1 MPLFFSHWLF
11 QQRDRHT
18 FASLPRAEPECE
30 RGKEFPVNYKE
41 LSLDEAAR
49 WVRQEKRKWQTVR
62 LINPDENREIVV
74 TPEGFQ
80 YGDFCQRKDRN
91 GCAACWNFR
100 ACHMEEKVYARI
112 RKGNQMLQI
121 RTTPFRLMTESGVQV
136 PVVME
141 CMHSRPAT
149 GPEMNRVQSLSS
161 RRNTV
166 GQGRD
171 SLTGLLNKRGFCR
184 RVRKELMKQ
193 QQKNY
198 VIITLNIHN
207 FRLIGELYGE
217 GKANRVL
224 MILAGRIREGLSGHS
239 YAARIYGD
247 EFAIFCRSGGF
258 QESNLKKLLKD
269 ISLAVEKDIYHIQV
283 HAGVYAITAPDIP
296 VPIMINHADMARKSI
311 IGKVNRRFAYY
322 NPKLMKKLIKGQ
334 RLVNMF
340 KGALERGEFTIYLQP
355 QVNRDKKVVSA
366 EVLARWIT
374 PDGTA
379 ISPAEFIP
387 VLENS
392 GQIVELDRFIWE
404 EAARLLKKWMGT
416 PLEPLTISVNVSP
429 QDFEY
434 MDVVNTFIS
443 FADTYGIDRK
453 KLKIEI
459 TESSILSRRMKES
472 RVIDRLVDAGFQLE
486 IDDFGKG
493 YSSLNTLKDINAR
506 TLKLDMA
513 FLQMTDKDK
522 KRGEVIIESVIQ
534 MGKRL
539 GMHIVAEGVE
549 TVRERDYLI
558 HLGCDYLQ
566 GYLFSWPVPVPGFVE
581 KFGWQFGL

>member
-11 QQRDRHT
+11 RQRDRHT

-91 GCAACWNFR
+91 GCDACWNFR

-149 GPEMNRVQSLSS
+149 GQEMNRVQSLSS

-193 QQKNY
+193 QQENY

-207 FRLIGELYGE
+207 FQLIGELYGE

-258 QESNLKKLLKD
+258 QERNLKKLLKD

-459 TESSILSRRMKES
+459 TESSILSRRVKES

-513 FLQMTDKDK
+513 FLQMTEKDK

-549 TVRERDYLI
+549 TVKERDYLI

-566 GYLFSWPVPVPGFVE
+566 GYLFSWPIPVPGFVE

>member
-1 MPLFFSHWLF
+1 MPLFFSRWLF
-11 QQRDRHT
+11 RQRDRHK

-49 WVRQEKRKWQTVR
+49 WVRQEKRKWQTIR

-91 GCAACWNFR
+91 GCDACWNFR

-149 GPEMNRVQSLSS
+149 GQEMNRVQSLSF

-171 SLTGLLNKRGFCR
+171 SLTGFLNKRGFCR

-193 QQKNY
+193 QQENY
-198 VIITLNIHN
+198 VMITLNIHN

-224 MILAGRIREGLSGHS
+224 MILAGRIREGLSAHS

-247 EFAIFCRSGGF
+247 EFAIFCRAGRF
-258 QESNLKKLLKD
+258 QERNLKKLLKD

-322 NPKLMKKLIKGQ
+322 NPKLMKELIKGQ

-443 FADTYGIDRK
+443 FVDTYGIDRK
-453 KLKIEI
+453 
-459 TESSILSRRMKES
+459 
-472 RVIDRLVDAGFQLE
+472 
-486 IDDFGKG
+486 
-493 YSSLNTLKDINAR
+493 N
-506 TLKLDMA
+506 
-513 FLQMTDKDK
+513 
-522 KRGEVIIESVIQ
+522 
-534 MGKRL
+534 
-539 GMHIVAEGVE
+539 
-549 TVRERDYLI
+549 
-558 HLGCDYLQ
+558 
-566 GYLFSWPVPVPGFVE
+566 
-581 KFGWQFGL
+581 

>member
-149 GPEMNRVQSLSS
+149 GQEMNRVQSLSS

-193 QQKNY
+193 QQENY

-224 MILAGRIREGLSGHS
+224 MILAGRIREGLSDHS

-258 QESNLKKLLKD
+258 QERNLKKLLKD

-459 TESSILSRRMKES
+459 TESSILSRRVKES

-513 FLQMTDKDK
+513 FLQMTEKDK

-549 TVRERDYLI
+549 TVKERDYLI

>member
-11 QQRDRHT
+11 RQRDRHT

-30 RGKEFPVNYKE
+30 RGKEFPVNCKE

-91 GCAACWNFR
+91 GCDACWNFR

-149 GPEMNRVQSLSS
+149 GQEMNRVQSLSS

-193 QQKNY
+193 QQENY

-224 MILAGRIREGLSGHS
+224 IILAGRIREGLSDHS

-258 QESNLKKLLKD
+258 QERNLKKLLKD

-459 TESSILSRRMKES
+459 TESSILSRRVKES

-513 FLQMTDKDK
+513 FLQMTEKDK

-549 TVRERDYLI
+549 TVKERDYLI

>member
-1 MPLFFSHWLF
+1 M
-11 QQRDRHT
+11 
-18 FASLPRAEPECE
+18 
-30 RGKEFPVNYKE
+30 
-41 LSLDEAAR
+41 
-49 WVRQEKRKWQTVR
+49 
-62 LINPDENREIVV
+62 
-74 TPEGFQ
+74 
-80 YGDFCQRKDRN
+80 
-91 GCAACWNFR
+91 
-100 ACHMEEKVYARI
+100 
-112 RKGNQMLQI
+112 
-121 RTTPFRLMTESGVQV
+121 
-136 PVVME
+136 
-141 CMHSRPAT
+141 
-149 GPEMNRVQSLSS
+149 
-161 RRNTV
+161 
-166 GQGRD
+166 
-171 SLTGLLNKRGFCR
+171 
-184 RVRKELMKQ
+184 
-193 QQKNY
+193 
-198 VIITLNIHN
+198 
-207 FRLIGELYGE
+207 
-217 GKANRVL
+217 
-224 MILAGRIREGLSGHS
+224 
-239 YAARIYGD
+239 
-247 EFAIFCRSGGF
+247 
-258 QESNLKKLLKD
+258 
-269 ISLAVEKDIYHIQV
+269 
-283 HAGVYAITAPDIP
+283 
-296 VPIMINHADMARKSI
+296 
-311 IGKVNRRFAYY
+311 
-322 NPKLMKKLIKGQ
+322 
-334 RLVNMF
+334 
-340 KGALERGEFTIYLQP
+340 
-355 QVNRDKKVVSA
+355 VSA

-459 TESSILSRRMKES
+459 TESSILSRRVKES

-513 FLQMTDKDK
+513 FLQMTNKDK

>member
-1 MPLFFSHWLF
+1 M
-11 QQRDRHT
+11 
-18 FASLPRAEPECE
+18 
-30 RGKEFPVNYKE
+30 NYKE

-74 TPEGFQ
+74 TPEGFR

-91 GCAACWNFR
+91 GCDACWNFR

-149 GPEMNRVQSLSS
+149 GQEMNRVQSLSS

-193 QQKNY
+193 QQENY

-224 MILAGRIREGLSGHS
+224 MILAGRIREGLSDHS

-258 QESNLKKLLKD
+258 QERNLKKLLKD

-459 TESSILSRRMKES
+459 TESSILSRRVKES

-534 MGKRL
+534 MG
-539 GMHIVAEGVE
+539 
-549 TVRERDYLI
+549 
-558 HLGCDYLQ
+558 
-566 GYLFSWPVPVPGFVE
+566 
-581 KFGWQFGL
+581 

>member
-1 MPLFFSHWLF
+1 MPLFFSRWLF
-11 QQRDRHT
+11 RQRDRHK

-49 WVRQEKRKWQTVR
+49 WVRQEKRKWQTIR

-91 GCAACWNFR
+91 GCDACWNFR

-149 GPEMNRVQSLSS
+149 GQEMNRVQSLSS

-171 SLTGLLNKRGFCR
+171 SLTGFLNKRGFC
-184 RVRKELMKQ
+184 
-193 QQKNY
+193 
-198 VIITLNIHN
+198 
-207 FRLIGELYGE
+207 GELYGE

-224 MILAGRIREGLSGHS
+224 MILAGRIREGLSAHS

-247 EFAIFCRSGGF
+247 EFAIFCRAGRF
-258 QESNLKKLLKD
+258 QERNLKKLLKD

-322 NPKLMKKLIKGQ
+322 NPKLMKELIKGQ

-404 EAARLLKKWMGT
+404 EAAKLLKSWIGT

-434 MDVVNTFIS
+434 MDVAAMFIS
-443 FADTYGIDRK
+443 LADTYGIDRE

-459 TESSILSRRMKES
+459 TESSILSRRVKES
-472 RVIDRLVDAGFQLE
+472 RVIDRLADAGFNLE

-513 FLQMTDKDK
+513 FLQMTNKDK

-539 GMHIVAEGVE
+539 GMHSVAEGVE

>member
-1 MPLFFSHWLF
+1 M
-11 QQRDRHT
+11 
-18 FASLPRAEPECE
+18 
-30 RGKEFPVNYKE
+30 NYKE
-41 LSLDEAAR
+41 LSLDEAVR
-49 WVRQEKRKWQTVR
+49 WVRKEKRKWQTVR
-62 LINPDENREIVV
+62 LINPDEKREILIS
-74 TPEGFQ
+74 PEGFR
-80 YGDFCQRKDRN
+80 YGDFCQRKGGN
-91 GCAACWNFR
+91 GCDDCQNFR

-112 RKGNQMLQI
+112 RQGNRMVQI
-121 RTTPFRLMTESGVQV
+121 RTTPFRLITESGVQV
-136 PVVME
+136 PVVMK
-141 CMHSRPAT
+141 CMYSRPAT
-149 GPEMNRVQSLSS
+149 GQEMNRVQSFSS
-161 RRNTV
+161 HWHAG

-184 RVRKELMKQ
+184 RVRKELMKNRQ
-193 QQKNY
+193 ENY
-198 VIITLNIHN
+198 VMITLNIHN

-224 MILAGRIREGLSGHS
+224 MILAGRIREGLSEHS

-247 EFAIFCRSGGF
+247 EFAIFCRAGAY
-258 QESNLKKLLKD
+258 EEKNLKKLLKD
-269 ISLAVEKDIYHIQV
+269 ISLAVEKDIYHIQI
-283 HAGVYAITAPDIP
+283 HAGVYAVTDPDIP

-311 IGKVNRRFAYY
+311 TGKANRRFACY
-322 NPKLMKKLIKGQ
+322 NPKLMKELIRGQ

-387 VLENS
+387 VLEDS

-404 EAARLLKKWMGT
+404 ESARLLKTWMGT

-434 MDVVNTFIS
+434 MDVAATFIS
-443 FADTYGIDRK
+443 LADTYGIDRE

-459 TESSILSRRMKES
+459 TESSILSRRVKES
-472 RVIDRLVDAGFQLE
+472 HVIDRLADAGFNLE

>member
-149 GPEMNRVQSLSS
+149 GQEMNRVQSLSS

-193 QQKNY
+193 QQENY

-459 TESSILSRRMKES
+459 TESSILSRRVKES

-513 FLQMTDKDK
+513 FLQMTEKDK

-549 TVRERDYLI
+549 TVKERDYLI

-566 GYLFSWPVPVPGFVE
+566 GYLFSWPIPVPGFVE

>member
-11 QQRDRHT
+11 RQRDRHT

-91 GCAACWNFR
+91 GCDACWNFR

-149 GPEMNRVQSLSS
+149 GQEMNRVQSLSS

-166 GQGRD
+166 GQRRD

-193 QQKNY
+193 QQENY
-198 VIITLNIHN
+198 VMITLNIHN

-247 EFAIFCRSGGF
+247 EFAIFCRAGRF
-258 QESNLKKLLKD
+258 QERNLKKLL
-269 ISLAVEKDIYHIQV
+269 KDIYHIQV

-322 NPKLMKKLIKGQ
+322 NPKLMKELIKGQ

-404 EAARLLKKWMGT
+404 EAARLLQKWMGT

-459 TESSILSRRMKES
+459 TESSILSRRVKES

>member
-149 GPEMNRVQSLSS
+149 GQEMNRVQSLSS

-193 QQKNY
+193 QQENY

-459 TESSILSRRMKES
+459 TESSILSRRMEES

>member
-11 QQRDRHT
+11 RQRDRHT

-149 GPEMNRVQSLSS
+149 GQEMNRVQSLSS

-193 QQKNY
+193 QQENY

-459 TESSILSRRMKES
+459 TESSILSRRVKES

>member
-1 MPLFFSHWLF
+1 
-11 QQRDRHT
+11 
-18 FASLPRAEPECE
+18 
-30 RGKEFPVNYKE
+30 
-41 LSLDEAAR
+41 
-49 WVRQEKRKWQTVR
+49 
-62 LINPDENREIVV
+62 
-74 TPEGFQ
+74 
-80 YGDFCQRKDRN
+80 
-91 GCAACWNFR
+91 
-100 ACHMEEKVYARI
+100 MEEKVYARI

-149 GPEMNRVQSLSS
+149 GQGMNRVQSLSS

-171 SLTGLLNKRGFCR
+171 SLTGFLNKRGFCR

-193 QQKNY
+193 QQENY
-198 VIITLNIHN
+198 VMITLNIHN

-224 MILAGRIREGLSGHS
+224 MILAGRIREGLSAHS

-247 EFAIFCRSGGF
+247 EFAIFCRAGRF
-258 QESNLKKLLKD
+258 QERNLKKLLKD

-322 NPKLMKKLIKGQ
+322 NPKLMKELIKGQ

-404 EAARLLKKWMGT
+404 EAARLRKKWMGT

-443 FADTYGIDRK
+443 FVDTYGIDRK
-453 KLKIEI
+453 
-459 TESSILSRRMKES
+459 
-472 RVIDRLVDAGFQLE
+472 
-486 IDDFGKG
+486 
-493 YSSLNTLKDINAR
+493 N
-506 TLKLDMA
+506 
-513 FLQMTDKDK
+513 
-522 KRGEVIIESVIQ
+522 
-534 MGKRL
+534 
-539 GMHIVAEGVE
+539 
-549 TVRERDYLI
+549 
-558 HLGCDYLQ
+558 
-566 GYLFSWPVPVPGFVE
+566 
-581 KFGWQFGL
+581 

>member
-11 QQRDRHT
+11 RQRDRHT

-149 GPEMNRVQSLSS
+149 GQEMNRVQSLSS

-193 QQKNY
+193 QQENY

-224 MILAGRIREGLSGHS
+224 MILAGRIREGLSDHS

-258 QESNLKKLLKD
+258 QERNLKKLLKD

-459 TESSILSRRMKES
+459 TESSILSRRVKES

-513 FLQMTDKDK
+513 FLQMTEKDK

-549 TVRERDYLI
+549 TVKERDYLI

>member
-1 MPLFFSHWLF
+1 M
-11 QQRDRHT
+11 
-18 FASLPRAEPECE
+18 
-30 RGKEFPVNYKE
+30 NYKE

-49 WVRQEKRKWQTVR
+49 WVRQEKRKWQTIR

-91 GCAACWNFR
+91 GCDACWNFR

-149 GPEMNRVQSLSS
+149 GQEMNRVQSLSS

-171 SLTGLLNKRGFCR
+171 SLTGFLNKRGFC
-184 RVRKELMKQ
+184 
-193 QQKNY
+193 
-198 VIITLNIHN
+198 
-207 FRLIGELYGE
+207 GELYGE

-224 MILAGRIREGLSGHS
+224 MILAGRIREGLSAHS

-247 EFAIFCRSGGF
+247 EFAIFCRAGRF
-258 QESNLKKLLKD
+258 QERNLKKLLKD

-322 NPKLMKKLIKGQ
+322 NPKLMKELIKGQ

-340 KGALERGEFTIYLQP
+340 KGALERGEFTIYLLP

-453 KLKIEI
+453 
-459 TESSILSRRMKES
+459 
-472 RVIDRLVDAGFQLE
+472 
-486 IDDFGKG
+486 
-493 YSSLNTLKDINAR
+493 N
-506 TLKLDMA
+506 
-513 FLQMTDKDK
+513 
-522 KRGEVIIESVIQ
+522 
-534 MGKRL
+534 
-539 GMHIVAEGVE
+539 
-549 TVRERDYLI
+549 
-558 HLGCDYLQ
+558 
-566 GYLFSWPVPVPGFVE
+566 
-581 KFGWQFGL
+581 

>member
-11 QQRDRHT
+11 RQRDRHT

-62 LINPDENREIVV
+62 LINPDENRKIVV
-74 TPEGFQ
+74 TPEGFR

-149 GPEMNRVQSLSS
+149 GQEMNRVQSLSS

-193 QQKNY
+193 QQENY

-224 MILAGRIREGLSGHS
+224 MILAGRIREGLSDHS

-258 QESNLKKLLKD
+258 QERNLKKLLKD

-459 TESSILSRRMKES
+459 TESSILSRRVKES

>member
-1 MPLFFSHWLF
+1 MPLFFSRWLF
-11 QQRDRHT
+11 RQRDRHT

-74 TPEGFQ
+74 TPEGFR

-91 GCAACWNFR
+91 GCDACWNFR

-149 GPEMNRVQSLSS
+149 GQEMNRVQSLSS
-161 RRNTV
+161 RRNTA

-193 QQKNY
+193 PQENY

-443 FADTYGIDRK
+443 FADIYGIDRK

-459 TESSILSRRMKES
+459 TESSILSRRVKES

-513 FLQMTDKDK
+513 FLQMTEKDK

-549 TVRERDYLI
+549 TVKESDYLI

-566 GYLFSWPVPVPGFVE
+566 GYLFSWPIPVPGFVE